1 VELDEAIAA
10 KNAAA
15 EEAVSKIDRLQQAI
29 YSEHVNGFQKALR
42 QVDFL
47 YREVSVIDYRFNV
60 NLDVYDN
67 RMLDVAKIG
76 RLKAVLEVDAVGD
89 EGTLATTPPNVDTAI

>member
-1 VELDEAIAA
+1 V
-10 KNAAA
+10 
-15 EEAVSKIDRLQQAI
+15 

-47 YREVSVIDYRFNV
+47 YKEVSVSDCYFNV

-67 RMLDVAKIG
+67 RMLDVAKIS
-76 RLKAVLEVDAVGD
+76 RLKAEQEVIMVGN
-89 EGTLATTPPNVDTAI
+89 EGRFLLLL